1 MICYNKKYNYQLFT
15 ALNVVSTY
23 VDLNSTDKLNIAIIR
38 QKNKKLMIKNASHYK
53 LFTFPSELD
62 SCDD

>member
-15 ALNVVSTY
+15 ALNVVCTY

-38 QKNKKLMIKNASHYK
+38 QKNEKLNDKECIT
-53 LFTFPSELD
+53 L
-62 SCDD
+62 